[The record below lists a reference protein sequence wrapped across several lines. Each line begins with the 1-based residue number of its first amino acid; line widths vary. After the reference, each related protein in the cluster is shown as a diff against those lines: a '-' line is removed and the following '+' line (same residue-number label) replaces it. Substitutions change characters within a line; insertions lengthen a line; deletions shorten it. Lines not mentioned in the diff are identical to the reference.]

1 MVVHTYSSKTWAVE
15 MRRFHVLDWL
25 SYTARIC
32 CKEQR
37 IYIKISLGSFVCSL
51 YKDTDNMTVPKIEQ
65 KLFQNLSTHFDF
77 GILSPRTTGT
87 NL

>member
-32 CKEQR
+32 LKEQR
-37 IYIKISLGSFVCSL
+37 IYIKISLSSFLCSL
-51 YKDTDNMTVPKIEQ
+51 YKDTDNMTVPKIGQ
-65 KLFQNLSTHFDF
+65 KLPQNTSIHFDF
-77 GILSPRTTGT
+77 GILFPRTTST